1 MRYLIGL
8 RTHGCIHS
16 GSGLGA
22 DAHACWGFD
31 RRQEFVDA
39 ALEFLADGLRS
50 GERIAYV
57 GSEPVEEQRERL
69 EPLGGVG
76 AMVDEGALLLIDF
89 SGIYRTDEP
98 IDPVSQMAVYS
109 AVTDAALADGYSGIR
124 VAAQVT
130 GLVGEPETWDALLR
144 WESMADRFMSVR
156 PMSAMCGYQRDLVP
170 EQLLAELT
178 AVHPASN
185 APAKTVPFRFFAE
198 DGDMVLSGDVDFVSV
213 KALDRALETACDG
226 SEPVELDL
234 RELGFIDPN
243 GLEVLARHTRR
254 LAAEGG
260 CSVRNVPPPVERLC
274 EILNL
279 EL

>member
-1 MRYLIGL
+1 M

-22 DAHACWGFD
+22 DTHACWGFD

-39 ALEFLADGLRS
+39 SLEFLSDGLRN
-50 GERIAYV
+50 GERIVYV

-76 AMVDEGALLLIDF
+76 AMIDEGALLLIDLT
-89 SGIYRTDEP
+89 GIYKSGEQL
-98 IDPVSQMAVYS
+98 DPSTQLSVYS
-109 AVTDAALADGYSGIR
+109 AVTDAALADGYTGIR

-130 GLVGEPETWDALLR
+130 NLVREPQTWDAHLR
-144 WESMADRFMSVR
+144 WESMADRFMSVQ

-170 EQLLAELT
+170 EQLLGELL
-178 AVHPASN
+178 AVHPSSN
-185 APAKTVPFRFFAE
+185 APAEAVPFRLFAD
-198 DGDMVLSGDVDFVSV
+198 DGDMVLSGDIDFLSV
-213 KALDRALETACDG
+213 KALDRALKTACDG
-226 SEPVELDL
+226 TEPVELDL
-234 RELGFIDPN
+234 GELGFIDPN
-243 GLEVLARHTRR
+243 GIKVLARHTRR

-260 CSVRNVPPPVERLC
+260 CSVRNAPPAVERLC
-274 EILNL
+274 EILGV